1 MQLLRYVLEVY
12 HRIYVEHRFRLFGSD
27 MFCHVLV
34 ESVSKLLHVF
44 PFHRKSAGIGV
55 TSEVDKQVAAT
66 LDGRIYIESCYTASR
81 TCCKVSVTGQ
91 YHGRTE
97 VDFRKSGCNDADDSL
112 FPTFI
117 IEYDAGVVFLCLQS

>member
-1 MQLLRYVLEVY
+1 MSLKSIIASMLS
-12 HRIYVEHRFRLFGSD
+12 IA
-27 MFCHVLV
+27 
-34 ESVSKLLHVF
+34 SVCSGAIC
-44 PFHRKSAGIGV
+44 SA
-55 TSEVDKQVAAT
+55 TYWWNLS
-66 LDGRIYIESCYTASR
+66 LNSCYTASR